1 LLEYFASGLV
11 SDEDVGVVQ
20 IATLHH
26 ALSLD
31 GDRVSDDGV
40 AIVVDLNT
48 RGNSWRNSQRH
59 LRDCGESIDEISAH
73 SSMKSAKVV
82 CMMRFHFHFKHQV
95 AGGATNG
102 LHILQQLVK
111 TLQFRHFLDQRN
123 GPFHRRKSICATLV
137 NRSNKFGRNLPRNLQ
152 SSMLAHY

>member
-1 LLEYFASGLV
+1 MLEYFASGLV

-48 RGNSWRNSQRH
+48 RGNSW
-59 LRDCGESIDEISAH
+59 GKIEK
-73 SSMKSAKVV
+73 M
-82 CMMRFHFHFKHQV
+82 
-95 AGGATNG
+95 
-102 LHILQQLVK
+102 
-111 TLQFRHFLDQRN
+111 
-123 GPFHRRKSICATLV
+123 
-137 NRSNKFGRNLPRNLQ
+137 
-152 SSMLAHY
+152 